1 MRASDRLDA
10 YFAARE
16 TDRPS
21 SSALARVDDDVVE
34 SSARARIRRAIEL
47 RLSGRDI
54 HRGPRPRV
62 SRDECA
68 REEGDEEDRGTTVV
82 REEARPRAERRA
94 DAVLRRLVDE
104 CRAAT
109 PRGADE
115 GNEDEGGE
123 DDETWTPSGI
133 DWNATPSF
141 LLVADASALGARF
154 VREAYPDVFE
164 GNFETARGGGDE

>member
-1 MRASDRLDA
+1 M
-10 YFAARE
+10 
-16 TDRPS
+16 
-21 SSALARVDDDVVE
+21 
-34 SSARARIRRAIEL
+34 
-47 RLSGRDI
+47 
-54 HRGPRPRV
+54 
-62 SRDECA
+62 
-68 REEGDEEDRGTTVV
+68 TVV

-141 LLVADASALGARF
+141 LLVDDARARGARF
-154 VREAYPDVFE
+154 VRETHPAVFE
-164 GNFETARGGGDE
+164 GTFETARGGGDE

>member
-21 SSALARVDDDVVE
+21 SSALARVDDVVE

-62 SRDECA
+62 SRDERA
-68 REEGDEEDRGTTVV
+68 REEEKEEDGGTTVV

-115 GNEDEGGE
+115 GRE

-141 LLVADASALGARF
+141 LLVDEASARGARF
-154 VREAYPDVFE
+154 AREAYPDVFE

>member
-21 SSALARVDDDVVE
+21 SSALARADDVVE
-34 SSARARIRRAIEL
+34 SSARVRIRRAIEL

-68 REEGDEEDRGTTVV
+68 REEGDEEDRGATVV
-82 REEARPRAERRA
+82 GEEARPRAERRA

-104 CRAAT
+104 CRAST

-141 LLVADASALGARF
+141 LLVDDARARGARF
-154 VREAYPDVFE
+154 VRETHPAVFE
-164 GNFETARGGGDE
+164 GTFETARDGGDE

>member
-1 MRASDRLDA
+1 M
-10 YFAARE
+10 
-16 TDRPS
+16 
-21 SSALARVDDDVVE
+21 
-34 SSARARIRRAIEL
+34 
-47 RLSGRDI
+47 
-54 HRGPRPRV
+54 
-62 SRDECA
+62 
-68 REEGDEEDRGTTVV
+68 V

-104 CRAAT
+104 CRAST

-141 LLVADASALGARF
+141 LLVDDARARGARF
-154 VREAYPDVFE
+154 VRETHPAVLKE
-164 GNFETARGGGDE
+164 RLKRRATAGTNSGCMNISY

>member
-1 MRASDRLDA
+1 MCASDRLDA

-21 SSALARVDDDVVE
+21 SSALARVDDVVE

-68 REEGDEEDRGTTVV
+68 REEEEEDGETTVV

-115 GNEDEGGE
+115 GRE

-141 LLVADASALGARF
+141 LLVDEASARGARF
-154 VREAYPDVFE
+154 AREAYPDVFE

>member
-1 MRASDRLDA
+1 M
-10 YFAARE
+10 
-16 TDRPS
+16 
-21 SSALARVDDDVVE
+21 
-34 SSARARIRRAIEL
+34 
-47 RLSGRDI
+47 
-54 HRGPRPRV
+54 
-62 SRDECA
+62 
-68 REEGDEEDRGTTVV
+68 V